1 MSDGSI
7 RIRLNTYFS
16 EKNLLLVLTVF
27 DNSFSYVRYVLQHPV
42 LMSGEDPDISKENA
56 LKTSLDFLDGFLI
69 EQSYIAG
76 DFITIADFSILASLT
91 QLEAMDYKVSS
102 YK

>member
-7 RIRLNTYFS
+7 LILFT
-16 EKNLLLVLTVF
+16 LF
-27 DNSFSYVRYVLQHPV
+27 DNFFFLSKIRFYALQHPV

-76 DFITIADFSILASLT
+76 DFISIADFSILASLT

-102 YK
+102 YR

>member
-7 RIRLNTYFS
+7 IVH
-16 EKNLLLVLTVF
+16 EKKRQLVYLSTFTVF
-27 DNSFSYVRYVLQHPV
+27 DNFFSYVRYVYVLQHPV

-76 DFITIADFSILASLT
+76 DFISIADFSILASLT

-102 YK
+102 YR

>member
-1 MSDGSI
+1 
-7 RIRLNTYFS
+7 
-16 EKNLLLVLTVF
+16 
-27 DNSFSYVRYVLQHPV
+27 
-42 LMSGEDPDISKENA
+42 MSGEDPDISKENA

-76 DFITIADFSILASLT
+76 DFISIADFSILASLT

-102 YK
+102 YRYKTQKLHISNHIF